1 MKKIKLII
9 ATALGVVVLA
19 ACEKSDNVPV
29 QGIEG
34 TYVGTLTGFDNSKSE
49 TELNTNEAAIA
60 EIRKTGNELIE
71 VHLYSDEMD
80 TTFVLNHYQHTDSV
94 LVCLDGDD
102 FENMYGH
109 MLGQGHSN
117 GGMMGDR
124 QNGETEWTHHLSDEH
139 QEWDEHFGGFDMQ
152 NHTFGYQLNMMDG
165 TNSYNLKFQ
174 GKRE

>member
-29 QGIEG
+29 QEIEG
-34 TYVGTLTGFDNSKSE
+34 TYVGTLTGFENAKSE
-49 TELNTNEAAIA
+49 TGVDTNEPAIA

-71 VHLYSDEMD
+71 VHLFSDSMD
-80 TTFVLNHYQHTDSV
+80 TTFVLNHYENNNSV
-94 LVCLDGDD
+94 LVCLNGDD
-102 FENMYGH
+102 FKNMYGH
-109 MLGQGHSN
+109 MLGQGHAN
-117 GGMMGDR
+117 GGMMGDM

-139 QEWDEHFGGFDMQ
+139 QNGDEHFGGFEMQ
-152 NHTFGYQLNMMDG
+152 TRTFGYQLNMMDG

-174 GKRE
+174 GKKN